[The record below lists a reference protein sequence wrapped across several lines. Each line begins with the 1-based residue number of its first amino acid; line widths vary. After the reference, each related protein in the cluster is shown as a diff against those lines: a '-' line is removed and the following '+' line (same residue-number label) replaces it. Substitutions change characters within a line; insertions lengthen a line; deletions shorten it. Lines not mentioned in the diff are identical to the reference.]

1 MTETMRAMVL
11 TGHGGFDKYRWRTD
25 CPRPEP
31 GPGEVRIRV
40 HACGV
45 NNTDVNTRLG
55 WYAPE
60 VREAT
65 SAEPY
70 GTEIEA
76 GSWSGV
82 NPFPRIQGADIC
94 GVVEALGPGADPA
107 LLGRRVLVDPWVR
120 DPDNPDDLEAAR
132 FVGSELDGGFADFV
146 VVPARNAIPVESPL
160 SDAELAT
167 FPCSGATAEGML
179 SRAGVRAG
187 EWVLVTGAS
196 GGVGGFLVQLARRRG
211 ARVVALASPGKH
223 ETLKALGADV
233 CLPRDV
239 RDLAGALEAR
249 IGQRVVDVVADVVGG
264 AAFPAL
270 LAAIRRGGA
279 YVTSGAIAGPVVELD
294 LRTLYLND
302 LTLHGSTVTS
312 AENFRNLVR
321 YIERGEVRPTLAAT
335 WPLEELVAAQKA
347 FLAKRHVGKIVLTMV
362 PGATDRR
369 G

>member
-1 MTETMRAMVL
+1 MRAMVL
-11 TGHGGFDKYRWRTD
+11 TGHGGFDKYSWRTD
-25 CPRPEP
+25 WPRPEP

-40 HACGV
+40 HACGL

-60 VREAT
+60 VRDAT

-70 GTEIEA
+70 DAEIEA

-82 NPFPRIQGADIC
+82 DPFPRIQGADIC
-94 GVVEALGPGADPA
+94 GVVEAVGPGADSA
-107 LLGRRVLVDPWVR
+107 LLGRRVLVDDWVR
-120 DPDNPDDLEAAR
+120 DPAAPDDLEKAR
-132 FVGSELDGGFADFV
+132 FVGSELDGGFADYV
-146 VVPARNAIPVESPL
+146 VVPAANAVPVESPL

-179 SRAGVRAG
+179 SRAGVREG
-187 EWVLVTGAS
+187 QWVLVTGAS
-196 GGVGGFLVQLARRRG
+196 GGVGNFLVQLARRRG
-211 ARVVALASPGKH
+211 ARVVALASPDKH
-223 ETLKALGADV
+223 EMLGELGAEV
-233 CLPRDV
+233 CLPRSP
-239 RDLAGALEAR
+239 RDLAGALRAR
-249 IGQRVVDVVADVVGG
+249 IGQPVVDVVADVVGG
-264 AAFPAL
+264 AIFPTL
-270 LAAIRRGGA
+270 LSVIRRGGA

-294 LRTLYLND
+294 LRTLYLHD

-312 AENFRNLVR
+312 AENFRNLVS

-347 FLAKRHVGKIVLTMV
+347 FLAKKHVGKIVVTMV
-362 PGATDRR
+362 PEATERH